1 MILKEVFG
9 QKLMLIEGWGVS
21 MKTIGF
27 LMQLGTL
34 IEGNVNV
41 NAT

>member
-9 QKLMLIEGWGVS
+9 QKLMLMGGVS
-21 MKTIGF
+21 MKRIGF